1 MIELSINTYLRFFTD
16 FLSIALFPEVWY
28 KEKMLDWLRTQELNY
43 LDLWIPFECVAKTK
57 TFSITIQQGREGLNS
72 KDPFFH
78 WIITMMMMMVG
89 PLLPS

>member
-1 MIELSINTYLRFFTD
+1 
-16 FLSIALFPEVWY
+16 
-28 KEKMLDWLRTQELNY
+28 MLDWLRTQELNY

-57 TFSITIQQGREGLNS
+57 TFSITIQEGREGLNS

-89 PLLPS
+89 PALPSRPVTTQEAKTCSWSLT